1 MEWMHSEL
9 ISINTRRT
17 NIAVLV
23 QSEWDLFKDS
33 DIETDIAREK
43 EKKLHQ
49 RFKGKYLSTSL
60 VVSGEHHVLNISN
73 L

>member
-43 EKKLHQ
+43 EKNYMKDL
-49 RFKGKYLSTSL
+49 K
-60 VVSGEHHVLNISN
+60 ENI
-73 L
+73 